1 MKELYLLPFLLFIW
15 NCYGTL
21 VIEHRADSDIK
32 PTLTL
37 NMDIEITNSITFCIR
52 FYLKGST
59 TLKYIFISQNEEI
72 ALRFPFVPSYTGGLG
87 FIHLNRE
94 ILIFKIPKT
103 GIDPFNWHHLC
114 FSSDEKSYK
123 VVADGLVWHD
133 AQHKNNKNRT
143 FGKTNQIRFGSTYE
157 NLTHFSGYEDYTGD
171 LSELNIWG
179 KALPENEM
187 ISMTQNCGKVHPRP
201 DILNWSEIESSIEEL
216 TGKNHTKP
224 VERLC
229 NSYGNGAKRQV
240 LPIRCS
246 TCPLAFS
253 CWLLSPVIYLKLREI

>member
-1 MKELYLLPFLLFIW
+1 
-15 NCYGTL
+15 
-21 VIEHRADSDIK
+21 VIEHRQDSDIK

-37 NMDIEITNSITFCIR
+37 DKDIEITNSITFCIR
-52 FYLKGST
+52 FYLKGTT

-114 FSSDEKSYK
+114 FNSDEKSYK
-123 VVADGLVWHD
+123 VVADGLIWHE
-133 AQHKNNKNRT
+133 AEHKKTNNRT
-143 FGKTNQIRFGSTYE
+143 FSKTSQIRFGSTYE
-157 NLTHFSGYEDYTGD
+157 NLTHFSGYQDYTGD

-179 KALPENEM
+179 KALSEEEM
-187 ISMTQNCGKVHPRP
+187 IDMTQNCGKVHPPP
-201 DILNWSEIESSIEEL
+201 DILNWSEIENSIKEL

-229 NSYGNGAKRQV
+229 NSYGNGAIRQV
-240 LPIRCS
+240 LPIRWS
-246 TCPLAFS
+246 TCVLDGFS
-253 CWLLSPVIYLKLREI
+253 WLLDQEIFLKQRKE